1 MKIKSY
7 EELDFTDDFMF
18 CKVLTADPD
27 LTRRLLELIL
37 GLRIRKVVFPEAQK
51 TIEIT
56 SDGRGIRLDVYVM
69 DEQNTV
75 YDVEMQTTRQ
85 PDLAKRMRYYQGMID
100 LQLISRGSAFRDL
113 KKSVV
118 IFICLDDPFGAGRH
132 IYTFANR
139 CAEDP
144 SLCLGDEAYKVIV
157 NARGTMDD
165 VSGELKEF
173 LAYIRGGAPRG
184 ELTRRIDS
192 AVAAARTQEEWRTEY
207 MTLLMRDEQMRNEG
221 RAQGRAEGRA
231 EERASMVGDIRGLVR
246 DGLLTLQQA
255 IDRFSLTEE
264 EAAKLKG

>member
-18 CKVLTADPD
+18 CKVLTADPE

-113 KKSVV
+113 KKSFV

-132 IYTFANR
+132 IHTFANR

-173 LAYIRGGAPRG
+173 LAYISGAAPHG

-221 RAQGRAEGRA
+221 RA
-231 EERASMVGDIRGLVR
+231 EERASILDNIRGLVR

-264 EAAKLKG
+264 EVAKLKG